1 MKKQKKNLPAHYN
14 GENQGPQKSNLTFPT
29 LFPLFPLTYNLLLL
43 PNFLD
48 LYVKWCGSNSPASSR
63 QPRARRT
70 YHTAPC
76 LLASVVLTAAAS
88 QIADNVWY
96 SPG

>member
-1 MKKQKKNLPAHYN
+1 MVWVKFASLQPPA
-14 GENQGPQKSNLTFPT
+14 
-29 LFPLFPLTYNLLLL
+29 
-43 PNFLD
+43 
-48 LYVKWCGSNSPASSR
+48 A
-63 QPRARRT
+63 RARRT
-70 YHTAPC
+70 YRTAPC